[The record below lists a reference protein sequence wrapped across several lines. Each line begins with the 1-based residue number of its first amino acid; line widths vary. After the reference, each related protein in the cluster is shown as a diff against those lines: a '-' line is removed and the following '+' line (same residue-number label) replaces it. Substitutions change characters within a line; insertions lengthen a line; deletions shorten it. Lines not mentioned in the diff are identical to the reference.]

1 MKELFELYGIA
12 EDVTDIA
19 EISKIIES
27 KVIEN
32 KLNSEEFLNA
42 IPLDKIPAY
51 NEALK
56 TKLKEGELKAL
67 IPLKNSIHSEFGLS
81 KEDVES
87 IKTDYIADPKK
98 YLAEVKNIVLKRTS
112 GSEDIMKLQDLL
124 SQKETEIESIKTDR
138 ETTIETLKSE
148 YDGKW
153 NDHLLKGMLSE
164 INRTSF
170 KDKLKVDSIEIFEL
184 IYPKLKNTYD
194 FKNVEGTLV
203 PFQKGK
209 DLKVQKDGKVGVFMS
224 IADVLEVEYK
234 RMDIIKESIDP
245 PAPIKV
251 PLGGDKTINNK
262 QLEKALQEDA
272 ERESRFRK

>member
-124 SQKETEIESIKTDR
+124 SQKESEIESIKTDR

>member
-112 GSEDIMKLQDLL
+112 GSDDIMKLQDLL
-124 SQKETEIESIKTDR
+124 SQKESEIESIKTDR

>member
-12 EDVTDIA
+12 EDVTDIT

>member
-112 GSEDIMKLQDLL
+112 GSDDIMKLQDLL

-138 ETTIETLKSE
+138 ESTIENLKSE

>member
-112 GSEDIMKLQDLL
+112 GSDDIMKLQDLL
-124 SQKETEIESIKTDR
+124 SQKESEIESIKTDR
-138 ETTIETLKSE
+138 ETTIETLKNE

>member
-112 GSEDIMKLQDLL
+112 GSDDIMKLQDLL

-138 ETTIETLKSE
+138 ESTIENLKSE

-209 DLKVQKDGKVGVFMS
+209 DLKVQKDGKVGVFMR

>member
-112 GSEDIMKLQDLL
+112 GSDDIMKLQDLL

-138 ETTIETLKSE
+138 ESTIENLKSE

-164 INRTSF
+164 INRISF

-184 IYPKLKNTYD
+184 IYPILKKAYD

-224 IADVLEVEYK
+224 IADVLELQYK
-234 RMDIIKESIDP
+234 RMDILKDDLFIP
-245 PAPIKV
+245 VPIKV

>member
-138 ETTIETLKSE
+138 ETTIETLKNE

>member
-124 SQKETEIESIKTDR
+124 SQKESEIESIKTDR

-164 INRTSF
+164 INRISF

-184 IYPKLKNTYD
+184 IYPILKKAYD